1 MNKMISKDDGR
12 TFGEFLED
20 VKGEFSEYEKK
31 GYADSG
37 WVMACLRLKGNRKK
51 REQIGKGNFGKYLN
65 WKVKYVYRTSVWSP
79 KKGYDWGKT
88 PIDELRTYV
97 PGYSVSLEQPDEK
110 ASPIGFAAVDLA
122 GGISFF
128 KGRQEAEDRAEELR
142 EEGKS
147 AICVS
152 IGELWLPKGDRSSV
166 KELTAE
172 LF

>member
-37 WVMACLRLKGNRKK
+37 WVTACLRLKGNRKK
-51 REQIGKGNFGKYLN
+51 REQIGKNSFDKYLN

-128 KGRQEAEDRAEELR
+128 KGRQEAEERAEELQ